1 MEAISEKK
9 RGLRCAKMRLDEML
23 KERGKTRLKCSEQ
36 KKTKAKQPRTP
47 IRERA

>member
-9 RGLRCAKMRLDEML
+9 RGSRCAKMRLDEML
-23 KERGKTRLKCSEQ
+23 KEGKKTCLKCSEQ
-36 KKTKAKQPRTP
+36 KKTKAKRTP